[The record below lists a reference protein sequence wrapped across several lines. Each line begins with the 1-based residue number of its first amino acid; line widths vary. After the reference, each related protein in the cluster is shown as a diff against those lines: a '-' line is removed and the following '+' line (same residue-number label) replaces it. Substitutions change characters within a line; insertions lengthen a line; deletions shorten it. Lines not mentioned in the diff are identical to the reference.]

1 MTRIISIFLFLIF
14 TSSCSDDIQRV
25 EGPYSEF
32 SGVTTFDEDGFKIKE
47 VDSDWY
53 PECYEIISFDNNH
66 LCFFGAYPLPAI
78 DTISLDIA
86 SAINGKIRLWLSL
99 REGIIEKEIY
109 NGSINEKA
117 ESIKIPF
124 DKNTIYRNVV
134 YRLYV
139 ETTDTSNGEKR
150 LYFGDVLWKN
160 Q

>member
-1 MTRIISIFLFLIF
+1 MIKLLAIFLIVIF
-14 TSSCSDDIQRV
+14 SYSCSDDIQRV

-32 SGVTTFDEDGFKIKE
+32 SGVSTFDENGFKIKE

-124 DKNTIYRNVV
+124 DENTLYRNVV

>member
-1 MTRIISIFLFLIF
+1 MIRIISIFLFLTF
-14 TSSCSDDIQRV
+14 SFSCSDDIQKV

-32 SGVTTFDEDGFKIKE
+32 SGVSTFDENGFKIKE

-53 PECYEIISFDNNH
+53 PECYEIISFGNDH
-66 LCFFGAYPLPAI
+66 LCFFGAYPLPAT
-78 DTISLDIA
+78 DTISLDFGSSIK
-86 SAINGKIRLWLSL
+86 GEIRLWLSL
-99 REGIIEKEIY
+99 REGFVEKEIY
-109 NGSINEKA
+109 TGNINEEL
-117 ESIKIPF
+117 ESIKILF
-124 DKNTIYRNVV
+124 DENTLFRNVV